1 MQMERGER
9 LPTVLLNV
17 KQECDMR
24 HVLSVTDALM
34 CHQSFPACDRAFKAE
49 WVVTIVMNGE
59 SFTWA
64 TFTFTFTIA
73 VLTNA
78 NREMGTTVETPFQ
91 RTRTFSPLRNVCLRK
106 TLGFNIPLS
115 LMVEKWFA
123 MWRLPK
129 TARDGI
135 CSDQIAICDQTQNAI
150 HFHLVSMFQQST
162 VIRMIQLQNCVAS
175 RSKFDN
181 ITQHLKRCNMN
192 HLMLRAR
199 A

>member
-1 MQMERGER
+1 
-9 LPTVLLNV
+9 
-17 KQECDMR
+17 
-24 HVLSVTDALM
+24 M

-91 RTRTFSPLRNVCLRK
+91 RTRTFSPFRNVCLRK
-106 TLGFNIPLS
+106 TLRFNIPLS

-135 CSDQIAICDQTQNAI
+135 CSDRIAICDQTQNAI

-162 VIRMIQLQNCVAS
+162 VILMINLCTLSQPSRFSCKTVLLQEAS
-175 RSKFDN
+175 LIILHN
-181 ITQHLKRCNMN
+181 I
-192 HLMLRAR
+192 
-199 A
+199 